1 MSKAKWLWVIPAALF
16 ILICSAA
23 VWRAA
28 SGGFPRLEV
37 SGFPVSREEYVRAMY
52 QARNQVLSDHAAAGI
67 SLTDWSRETALGDPC
82 ALVTERAIQIL
93 TEYYAVSTLAVER
106 GYLDDASLAAMERE
120 LEALNAQRQEAM
132 DSGAIVTGVFS
143 FSLEDYMTYRATAIR
158 LQFTN
163 DPENP
168 EFFVTDGEIRERYE
182 ADRDSLYR
190 QPDDQDLHFL
200 LLRADADETEPLA
213 QELEVL
219 RQKAL
224 ETGSIRDALEEIP
237 GLQAYFQEISINA
250 GTYSVYAR
258 SHGDVL
264 TWAADLQSGDISPVI
279 RQEDR
284 LCLIQC
290 VGRTV
295 HRYVPLE
302 DVQSVVIQS
311 IRESRYDALIAQRMA
326 ITEVRGNLDAL
337 YRFTAE
343 QLG

>member
-1 MSKAKWLWVIPAALF
+1 MSKGKRLWLIPAALF
-16 ILICSAA
+16 ILICSVA

-28 SGGFPRLEV
+28 SDRFPKLEV

-52 QARNQVLSDHAAAGI
+52 QARNEVLSDHAAAGI

-82 ALVTERAIQIL
+82 VLVAERATQIL

-106 GYLDDASLAAMERE
+106 GYLADASLAAMERE
-120 LEALNAQRQEAM
+120 LEEINTQRQEAV
-132 DSGAIVTGVFS
+132 DSGAIVTGMLQ
-143 FSLEDYMTYRATAIR
+143 FSLEDYMTYRASAIR

-168 EFFVTDGEIRERYE
+168 EFSVTEEEILERYE

-190 QPDDQDLHFL
+190 KPDDLELQFL
-200 LLRADADETEPLA
+200 LIRSGDVEAE
-213 QELEVL
+213 ELESL
-219 RQKAL
+219 RQRAL
-224 ETGSIRDALEEIP
+224 ETGSLRDALAESP
-237 GLQAYFQEISINA
+237 GLQAYFQEISVNA

-258 SHGDVL
+258 SHGDIL
-264 TWAADLQSGDISPVI
+264 SWSAELATGEISPVI
-279 RQEDR
+279 RQEDQ

-290 VGRTV
+290 LSRIDHQYT
-295 HRYVPLE
+295 PLE
-302 DVQSVVIQS
+302 EVASVVVQS

-326 ITEVRGNLDAL
+326 ATEVRGDLDAL

-343 QLG
+343 QLR

>member
-1 MSKAKWLWVIPAALF
+1 MSKGKRLWLIPAALF
-16 ILICSAA
+16 ILICSVA

-28 SGGFPRLEV
+28 SDRFPKLEV

-52 QARNQVLSDHAAAGI
+52 QARNEVLSDHAAAGI

-82 ALVTERAIQIL
+82 ALVAERATQIL

-106 GYLDDASLAAMERE
+106 GYLADASLAAMERE
-120 LEALNAQRQEAM
+120 LQELNTQRQEAV
-132 DSGAIVTGVFS
+132 DSGAIVTGMLQ
-143 FSLEDYMTYRATAIR
+143 FSLEDYMTYRASSIR

-168 EFFVTDGEIRERYE
+168 EFSVTEEEILERYE

-190 QPDDQDLHFL
+190 KPDDLELQFL
-200 LLRADADETEPLA
+200 LIRSGDVEAE
-213 QELEVL
+213 ELESL
-219 RQKAL
+219 RQRAL
-224 ETGSIRDALEEIP
+224 ETGSLRDALAESP
-237 GLQAYFQEISINA
+237 GLQAYFQEISVNA

-258 SHGDVL
+258 SHGDIL
-264 TWAADLQSGDISPVI
+264 SWSAELAAGEISPVI
-279 RQEDR
+279 RQEDQ

-290 VGRTV
+290 LSRIDHQYT
-295 HRYVPLE
+295 PLE
-302 DVQSVVIQS
+302 EVASVVVQS

-326 ITEVRGNLDAL
+326 ATEVRGDLDAL

-343 QLG
+343 QLR

>member
-1 MSKAKWLWVIPAALF
+1 MSKGKRLWLIPAAFF
-16 ILICSAA
+16 ILICSVA

-28 SGGFPRLEV
+28 SDRFPRLAV

-52 QARNQVLSDHAAAGI
+52 QARNKVLSDHAAAGI

-82 ALVTERAIQIL
+82 ALVTERATQIL

-106 GYLDDASLAAMERE
+106 GYLADASLAAMERE
-120 LEALNAQRQEAM
+120 LEELNTQRQEAV
-132 DSGAIVTGVFS
+132 DSGAIVTGMLQ
-143 FSLEDYMTYRATAIR
+143 FSLEDYMTYRASAIR

-168 EFFVTDGEIRERYE
+168 EFSVTEEEILERYQ

-190 QPDDQDLHFL
+190 KPDDLELQFL
-200 LLRADADETEPLA
+200 LIRGEAVEAEA
-213 QELEVL
+213 LENL

-224 ETGSIRDALEEIP
+224 ETGSLRDALAESP
-237 GLQAYFQEISINA
+237 GLQAYFQEISVNA

-258 SHGDVL
+258 SHGDIL
-264 TWAADLQSGDISPVI
+264 GWSAELAAGEISPVI
-279 RQEDR
+279 RQEDQ

-290 VGRTV
+290 LDRRDHQYT
-295 HRYVPLE
+295 PLE
-302 DVQSVVIQS
+302 EVASVVVQS
-311 IRESRYDALIAQRMA
+311 IRESRYDALIARRMEA
-326 ITEVRGNLDAL
+326 TEVRGDLNAL

-343 QLG
+343 QLR